1 MASWVTIRNR
11 RWNNEYMNSDWQ
23 NEGINVKIFTELKM
37 QPIQFLKKLENNSGF
52 RDSTLTSA
60 K

>member
-1 MASWVTIRNR
+1 
-11 RWNNEYMNSDWQ
+11 MNFWLA
-23 NEGINVKIFTELKM
+23 EWRYKNVKIFTKLKK

>member
-1 MASWVTIRNR
+1 
-11 RWNNEYMNSDWQ
+11 MNFWLA
-23 NEGINVKIFTELKM
+23 EWRYKINVKIFTELKK

-52 RDSTLTSA
+52 CDSTLTSA